1 MSYLLDTGI
10 LLRLPNRNDPEHHY
24 VRRAMRAIKQTGD
37 EMFTLT
43 QNVAEF
49 WSVCTRPTSA
59 RGGYGL
65 SIPETSRRL
74 RLIERLVPVLAEP
87 QNAYA
92 AWKRL
97 VIDHGVTGVQVHDT
111 RLVASMYAH
120 GISHILTLNGKDF
133 ARYAGI
139 TVAAPATLIQTP
151 P

>member
-1 MSYLLDTGI
+1 MSYLPDTGI
-10 LLRLPNRNDPEHHY
+10 LLRLPNRNDPEHLD
-24 VRRAMRAIKQTGD
+24 VRRAMRAIKQTGA

-87 QNAYA
+87 KNAYA

-97 VIDHGVTGVQVHDT
+97 VIDHSVTGVQVHDT
-111 RLVASMYAH
+111 RLVASMYAY

>member
-10 LLRLPNRNDPEHHY
+10 LLRLPNRNDPEHHD

-74 RLIERLVPVLAEP
+74 RLIERLVPVLRSR
-87 QNAYA
+87 
-92 AWKRL
+92 KTHMR
-97 VIDHGVTGVQVHDT
+97 HGSVW
-111 RLVASMYAH
+111 
-120 GISHILTLNGKDF
+120 
-133 ARYAGI
+133 
-139 TVAAPATLIQTP
+139 
-151 P
+151 

>member
-10 LLRLPNRNDPEHHY
+10 LLRLPNRNDPEHHD
-24 VRRAMRAIKQTGD
+24 VRRAMRVIKQTGD

-49 WSVCTRPTSA
+49 WSVCTRPASA

-65 SIPETSRRL
+65 SIPETTRRL

-97 VIDHGVTGVQVHDT
+97 VTDHGVTGVQVHDT
-111 RLVASMYAH
+111 RLVACMYAH

-139 TVAAPATLIQTP
+139 TVAAPANLIQTP